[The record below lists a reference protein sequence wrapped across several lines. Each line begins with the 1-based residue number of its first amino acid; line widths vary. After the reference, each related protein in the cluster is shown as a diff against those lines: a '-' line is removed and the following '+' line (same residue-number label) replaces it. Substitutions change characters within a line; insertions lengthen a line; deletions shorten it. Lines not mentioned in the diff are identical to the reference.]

1 MSKFEIENGN
11 GSIHKNETKKDG
23 SNQPDYWGTMKT
35 PDGQELKLA
44 LWLSTSKAGKKYF
57 SLKAQ
62 VPQKPEMVD
71 DAESDLPF

>member
-1 MSKFEIENGN
+1 
-11 GSIHKNETKKDG
+11 
-23 SNQPDYWGTMKT
+23 MKT

-71 DAESDLPF
+71 DTEESDLPF